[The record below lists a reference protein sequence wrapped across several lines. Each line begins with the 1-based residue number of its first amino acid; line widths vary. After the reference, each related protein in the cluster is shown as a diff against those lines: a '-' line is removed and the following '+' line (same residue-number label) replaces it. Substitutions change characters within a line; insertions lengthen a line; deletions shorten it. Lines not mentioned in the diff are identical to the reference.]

1 MRIVI
6 DCFKLVKGAG
16 KSIGIYN
23 VAVSLVQN
31 LVLERKRT
39 SDPRIKNAKIIV
51 LGNEQ
56 NADDFNLDGVEFEL
70 ITKYNPFNKFHVV
83 MWELMNV
90 SKICRKLK
98 ADKVLFPRGYSA
110 ITHPIYDIVLIHDMI
125 PFYYNENF
133 PGVFNKLENSY
144 IMHRLKASAKN
155 SKKIITISE
164 ASKKEIIKYCEVS
177 EEKISIIHNACN
189 AINFAEKKEKNETP
203 YICAMTSE
211 LPHKNARGILES
223 YKKYCE
229 ISEKPLNLVIIGLQD
244 TSLVNLPKEVER
256 RITCRKYI
264 KSNEE
269 MYRIVNNSSAFLFL
283 SLTEG
288 FGLPPIEAMMLRV
301 PVICSNISSVPEA
314 VGDAALLVNP
324 QKPLEVAETLQNLL
338 SDVTLQEKLVEKGL
352 KNIERFSWESR
363 SKLYWEAILCD

>member
-110 ITHPIYDIVLIHDMI
+110 ITHPIYDIVLIHD
-125 PFYYNENF
+125 
-133 PGVFNKLENSY
+133 
-144 IMHRLKASAKN
+144 
-155 SKKIITISE
+155 TI
-164 ASKKEIIKYCEVS
+164 
-177 EEKISIIHNACN
+177 
-189 AINFAEKKEKNETP
+189 
-203 YICAMTSE
+203 
-211 LPHKNARGILES
+211 
-223 YKKYCE
+223 
-229 ISEKPLNLVIIGLQD
+229 
-244 TSLVNLPKEVER
+244 
-256 RITCRKYI
+256 
-264 KSNEE
+264 
-269 MYRIVNNSSAFLFL
+269 
-283 SLTEG
+283 
-288 FGLPPIEAMMLRV
+288 
-301 PVICSNISSVPEA
+301 
-314 VGDAALLVNP
+314 LL
-324 QKPLEVAETLQNLL
+324 
-338 SDVTLQEKLVEKGL
+338 
-352 KNIERFSWESR
+352 
-363 SKLYWEAILCD
+363 